1 VPPSVIW
8 GVGVGLV
15 IAAIDTL
22 SIVLMGMS
30 STAQWP
36 ISDID
41 FLANVM
47 LYSLIGFRVGR
58 VTGVVREAAE
68 AGVIAAVLVAA
79 LGIAATFVLK
89 PPAGTIDSANDVVG
103 IVAQNIAIGGVLGIL
118 TGWLGS
124 RAQQDSRPPSRR

>member
-1 VPPSVIW
+1 MPPAIVW

-22 SIVLMGMS
+22 TLVLI
-30 STAQWP
+30 STNGASGWP
-36 ISDID
+36 IADAD

-47 LYSLIGFRVGR
+47 LYSLIGFRVGK

-68 AGVIAAVLVAA
+68 AGVVAAVLVAA
-79 LGIAATFVLK
+79 IGIAVSFVIRT
-89 PPAGTIDSANDVVG
+89 PEGSINSANDVVA
-103 IVAQNIAIGGVLGIL
+103 IVAQNIAIGGVLAIL

-124 RAQQDSRPPSRR
+124 RAQQDRPPSRR